1 MHLTQSNPNTTSY
14 HHHFFVDTSN
24 FYRQLL
30 DKDQNIHCMICC
42 DADTGSASWTML
54 VTEEGDN
61 HIPVELCATL
71 FPGLLVLFFISHCE
85 YFLWDMFRVIELMVC
100 CHEGRGLKGGRSL
113 CFSADLA
120 DSSTIFKTSNNTRFV
135 HNRTYDRERMKNRS
149 VWRGLKSVGSYFEF
163 IDSSLVRSELDSSPR
178 SFLS

>member
-1 MHLTQSNPNTTSY
+1 MNQTLRMVSIIPIASCTLGMLCFKISQEIRGSRTNKRTQSNLNTMSY
-14 HHHFFVDTSN
+14 HRHFFVDTSN

-42 DADTGSASWTML
+42 DANAGSASWMMM

-71 FPGLLVLFFISHCE
+71 LPGLLVLFFVSHCE

-100 CHEGRGLKGGRSL
+100 CHEGRDSKAEEVCAFRQTLPILAS
-113 CFSADLA
+113 FSRHQSRD
-120 DSSTIFKTSNNTRFV
+120 IF
-135 HNRTYDRERMKNRS
+135 
-149 VWRGLKSVGSYFEF
+149 
-163 IDSSLVRSELDSSPR
+163 
-178 SFLS
+178 